1 MGCCGE
7 KRAALR
13 LQGMPVPPPHEHA
26 VPPEAALAPAAA
38 PDDNETAAAV
48 EYLGDAPILLRGP
61 ESGRFY
67 TFSPARRVQLVAD
80 TDARPLAGTPL
91 FRVPR
96 R

>member
-13 LQGMPVPPPHEHA
+13 MQGMPAPPSQEYA
-26 VPPEAALAPAAA
+26 PPQAASDRPVA
-38 PDDNETAAAV
+38 PDGDSTAAAV

-67 TFSPARRVQLVAD
+67 TFSPARRVQLVAGD
-80 TDARPLAGTPL
+80 DAPPLVGTPL
-91 FRVPR
+91 FRVPQR
-96 R
+96 

>member
-7 KRAALR
+7 KRSALR
-13 LQGMPVPPPHEHA
+13 MSGMPAPPPQEQAAAAHA
-26 VPPEAALAPAAA
+26 VPERPVA
-38 PDDNETAAAV
+38 PDDDLTAASV

-67 TFSPARRVQLVAD
+67 TFSPARRVQLVAGG
-80 TDARPLAGTPL
+80 DAAPLVGTPL

>member
-13 LQGMPVPPPHEHA
+13 VQGMPAPPDDATRRH
-26 VPPEAALAPAAA
+26 AA
-38 PDDNETAAAV
+38 PERSVVPDDDPTAAAV

-61 ESGRFY
+61 ESGHFY
-67 TFSPARRVQLVAD
+67 TFSPARRVQLVAGD
-80 TDARPLAGTPL
+80 DAAPLVGTPL

-96 R
+96 P